1 MRREED
7 ARLKEQMMKE
17 ESERIEKQNRI
28 NREMKNQ
35 NFNKIKTHQHQI

>member
-17 ESERIEKQNRI
+17 ELERIEKQNRM

-35 NFNKIKTHQHQI
+35 NLNKIKTHQHQI